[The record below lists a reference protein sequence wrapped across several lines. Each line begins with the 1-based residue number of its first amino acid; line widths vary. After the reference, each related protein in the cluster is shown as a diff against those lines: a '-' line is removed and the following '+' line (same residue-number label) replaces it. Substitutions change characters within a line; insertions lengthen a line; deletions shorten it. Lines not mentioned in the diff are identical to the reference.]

1 RGVYFVET
9 LLQDMR
15 YALRVLGRTPVV
27 TCVALLSLA
36 LGIGANTAIFSL
48 IDTVLLKF
56 LPVQNPEQLYR
67 LERKIPDR
75 AKSFSSLTNPIWEEI
90 RDRQDAFSGT
100 FAWSSERFDPAHGGQ
115 PQFAEGL
122 YVSGDY
128 FSVLGVTPAA
138 GRLILPGDDRRG
150 CRGTVVL
157 SYGFWQEHFAGS
169 PSAIGQSVSLNNQ
182 LFEVVGVSAAG
193 FFGTEVGKHFDV
205 AIPICAEAVIRGVN
219 SFLGHRSALWLNV
232 MGRIEPG
239 LSEQQA
245 NARLFVLSPGIMEAA
260 APQDYS
266 EQDRQRFKRGSL
278 VALPGSNGV
287 SGLRSEYRR
296 PLEILMALVGLV
308 LLI

>member
-1 RGVYFVET
+1 LNLLRSNSMLADLRFRLRSLFRRKEMESELDEELRFHLEQHVERSVKQGLTREEAARRARLEVGGTEQLKENCREARGVYFVET

-100 FAWSSERFDPAHGGQ
+100 FAWSSERFDLAHGGQ
-115 PQFAEGL
+115 AQFAEGL

-182 LFEVVGVSAAG
+182 LFEV
-193 FFGTEVGKHFDV
+193 
-205 AIPICAEAVIRGVN
+205 
-219 SFLGHRSALWLNV
+219 
-232 MGRIEPG
+232 
-239 LSEQQA
+239 
-245 NARLFVLSPGIMEAA
+245 
-260 APQDYS
+260 
-266 EQDRQRFKRGSL
+266 
-278 VALPGSNGV
+278 
-287 SGLRSEYRR
+287 
-296 PLEILMALVGLV
+296 
-308 LLI
+308 